1 MTGKPAP
8 QPAPA
13 KPARGSLSV
22 SQPIEDNS
30 ATAELAALEI
40 AEGYE
45 VSLFADETDGIA
57 NPIATCLSAAMM
69 LRYSLDAPH
78 AASAIERAVD
88 EVLGMGHST
97 RDLGGTCSTHE
108 MGELLMSAAG

>member
-1 MTGKPAP
+1 
-8 QPAPA
+8 
-13 KPARGSLSV
+13 
-22 SQPIEDNS
+22 
-30 ATAELAALEI
+30 
-40 AEGYE
+40 
-45 VSLFADETDGIA
+45 
-57 NPIATCLSAAMM
+57 MM